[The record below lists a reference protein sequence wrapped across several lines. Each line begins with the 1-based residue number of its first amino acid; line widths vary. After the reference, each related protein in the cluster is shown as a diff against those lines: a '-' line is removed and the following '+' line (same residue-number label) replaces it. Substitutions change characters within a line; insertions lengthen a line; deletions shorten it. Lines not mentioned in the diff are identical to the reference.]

1 MQITIWGT
9 RGSIAS
15 PGKQTFKYG
24 GNTTCITL
32 SPDQSME
39 NALIIDAG
47 TGVRVLGGEIIK
59 ISAPVKQNIV
69 FTHTHWD
76 HIQGFP
82 FYMPAFDAKNQIEIY
97 ACAKNTG
104 SIKERLL
111 SQMDTKNFPI
121 TPDALK
127 ARLEFNTFCDAIE
140 LNDIS
145 IKTME
150 LNHPGSGI
158 GFRFEKDGK
167 SAAFITD
174 HELSEE
180 PYAGY
185 SFKETAGFCEG
196 LDLLIHDAQ
205 YLQEEMPAHIGWG
218 HTAVEDAVKL
228 ALECE
233 VKDLVLFH
241 HDPNRTDAEID
252 VIVNKTNSILKSQKV
267 ELTVCAAY
275 EGMIIE
281 L

>member
-1 MQITIWGT
+1 MWGT

-24 GNTTCITL
+24 GNTTCITV
-32 SPDQSME
+32 SPDDSME
-39 NALIIDAG
+39 NALVIDAG
-47 TGVRVLGGEIIK
+47 TGIRVLGGEITK
-59 ISAPVKQNIV
+59 SSAPVSQKLL

-82 FYMPAFDAKNQIEIY
+82 FYLPAFDAKNQIEIY

-127 ARLEFNTFCDAIE
+127 AKIEFKTFCDRIE
-140 LNDIS
+140 LNTIS
-145 IKTME
+145 IKTMA

-158 GFRFEKDGK
+158 GLRFEKDGR

-174 HELSEE
+174 HELSAE
-180 PYAGY
+180 PYAGC

-205 YLQEEMPAHIGWG
+205 YFREEMPAHIGWG
-218 HTAVEDAVKL
+218 HSAVEDALRL
-228 ALECE
+228 AQVCE
-233 VKDLVLFH
+233 VKELVLFH
-241 HDPNRTDAEID
+241 HDPNRSDADID
-252 VIVNKTNSILKSQKV
+252 NLIKKTNSVLKSQKV
-267 ELTVCAAY
+267 SLIVRAAF
-275 EGMIIE
+275 EGMI
-281 L
+281 LDL